1 MWSRNCGSVH
11 CDMSSNAVLGRSG
24 GGTERLRWAKEICE
38 IGINLIETK
47 K

>member
-1 MWSRNCGSVH
+1 MFFE
-11 CDMSSNAVLGRSG
+11 G
-24 GGTERLRWAKEICE
+24 GETERLRWAEEICE